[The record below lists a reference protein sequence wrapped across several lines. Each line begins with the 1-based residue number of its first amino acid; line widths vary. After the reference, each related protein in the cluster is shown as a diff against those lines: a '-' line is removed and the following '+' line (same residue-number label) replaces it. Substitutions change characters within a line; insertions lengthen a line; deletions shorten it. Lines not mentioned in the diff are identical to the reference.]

1 MSQKN
6 ASIGQIIRRLRAR
19 EIAPVYALYGGD
31 SFLEDYFMLELSQSF
46 LQGKGVKI
54 HLSLDQDSEEEL
66 FGELATISMF
76 EKKRII
82 IVREIKKLSSKKGR
96 QELIQYIQA
105 PNPQIILLIIS
116 TEYDLQNS
124 FLKNIADHSEL
135 LDLRTPF
142 ENKMK
147 ELSLIHI
154 SEPTRPY

>member
-76 EKKRII
+76 EK
-82 IVREIKKLSSKKGR
+82 
-96 QELIQYIQA
+96 
-105 PNPQIILLIIS
+105 N
-116 TEYDLQNS
+116 
-124 FLKNIADHSEL
+124 
-135 LDLRTPF
+135 
-142 ENKMK
+142 
-147 ELSLIHI
+147 ELSL
-154 SEPTRPY
+154 SGR